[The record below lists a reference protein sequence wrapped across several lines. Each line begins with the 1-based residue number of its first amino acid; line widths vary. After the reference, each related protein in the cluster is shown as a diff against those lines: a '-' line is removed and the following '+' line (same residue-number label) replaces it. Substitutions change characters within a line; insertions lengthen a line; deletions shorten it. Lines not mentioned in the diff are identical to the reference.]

1 MNPFQK
7 NPFVNNNETTIK
19 GYNPVMNERQKIE
32 QIKLDMN
39 KVKQIKQIEPTL
51 KNNPQMTVSQKID
64 ALRNIKNDN

>member
-7 NPFVNNNETTIK
+7 NPFVNNNDTQIN
-19 GYNPVMNERQKIE
+19 GYNPVMNERKKIE

-39 KVKQIKQIEPTL
+39 KVKQMKPLEQQ
-51 KNNPQMTVSQKID
+51 NNSQMTVSQKID